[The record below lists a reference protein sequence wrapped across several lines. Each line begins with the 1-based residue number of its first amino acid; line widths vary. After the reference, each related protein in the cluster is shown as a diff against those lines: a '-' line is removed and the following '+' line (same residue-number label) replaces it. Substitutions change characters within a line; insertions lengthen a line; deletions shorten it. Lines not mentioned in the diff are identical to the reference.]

1 MAPSLLLM
9 FCELLVL
16 VEVSLDKW
24 LSIRLRT
31 KWLWARI
38 PLFSLKENPD
48 RKKEIKSSQRLL
60 YVTNYSLKKGLCLT
74 VF

>member
-38 PLFSLKENPD
+38 PLFSLKESPD
-48 RKKEIKSSQRLL
+48 RKKEIKSS
-60 YVTNYSLKKGLCLT
+60 
-74 VF
+74 